1 MTSTT
6 DMAQHPDVSE
16 ISDLTEGLLPPSR
29 AAAIRDHL
37 DGCALCADVHDSLEE
52 IRGLLGTLPGP
63 PRMPTDV
70 AERIDAAL
78 AAEALLSATAPDEA
92 AHASHV
98 SRETSRPS
106 VAHAAPDAP
115 STSDAS
121 STSVE
126 ISAPDA
132 PQAEAVRAD
141 RPAGRPRAA
150 TGPGRTAPTRRRRR
164 TVVLGAVFGTAA
176 VGVSVLLLQSLN
188 SGIDSVDKQTSS
200 GISSTKSDDREFT
213 EERLQNSVDTLLA
226 SGSAAD
232 PGKRRP
238 ETQQDGSPT
247 GRSASNFPLLQPTPE
262 VPSCVQQGIGR
273 TEPVL
278 AAQEGSYQG
287 SPAYLVVLSHS
298 TDISQIQAYVVDA
311 TCVDNPSSVKGKVLL
326 THAYPRR

>member
-92 AHASHV
+92 AHV

-106 VAHAAPDAP
+106 EAHAAPDAS
-115 STSDAS
+115 STSDAP

-132 PQAEAVRAD
+132 PQAEAARAD

-188 SGIDSVDKQTSS
+188 SGTDSIDKQTSA

-213 EERLQNSVDTLLA
+213 EERLQNSVDALLA

-238 ETQQDGSPT
+238 GNQQDGSPAE
-247 GRSASNFPLLQPTPE
+247 RNASNFPLLQPTPE
-262 VPSCVQQGIGR
+262 VPFCVQQGIGR

-278 AAQEGSYQG
+278 AAQEGRYQG
-287 SPAYLVVLSHS
+287 SRAYLVVLSHS

-311 TCVDNPSSVKGKVLL
+311 TCVDKPSSVKGKVLL